1 MRILANTD
9 ELVRDG
15 VLSPD
20 QAEEIARRARE
31 DMMTLAVNIV
41 LFTGILAVIGGMVGF
56 LEDMAQITAL
66 GAVVT
71 LAGAVAL
78 LRAPE
83 AYRLL
88 SNATAVIGAVLLV
101 GGAVGWG
108 VQASGSASIAAVLG
122 LPIGLGAYAVWRRGP
137 GRLRFLAGWLTCL
150 GVAAHLSGM
159 LSEPLGPVLGGV
171 PPWILYHYAAAV
183 LILCGVALDI
193 RLVTALSIPMLA
205 VALSSRSFY
214 QTGMYGLAIYES
226 TLTVLQMALL
236 AGACLWL
243 ISSQSERI
251 GRHAT
256 ILGRLAF
263 IWMNMAFWIGSLWGD
278 QVGYYLWGPRW
289 SDFSADPSWRA
300 DASAVEAYDAA
311 KAAFQSHVLVISS
324 DAYALVWALVIL
336 GVGLWAAMAA
346 RRAVFNTAVTFGAIH
361 LYTQYFERLEAEPG
375 TIVVAGLI
383 AIALAYGAWRLNA
396 WIRDRAVG

>member
-1 MRILANTD
+1 MRYLADTD
-9 ELVRDG
+9 VLVREG
-15 VLSPD
+15 VLSPA
-20 QAEEIARRARE
+20 QADEIARRARE
-31 DMMTLAVNIV
+31 DMMAFAVNIV
-41 LFTGILAVIGGMVGF
+41 LFAGILAVIGGLAAF

-66 GAVVT
+66 GAVVM

-83 AYRLL
+83 TYRLL

-108 VQASGSASIAAVLG
+108 VQASGSAGIAAVLG

-150 GVAAHLSGM
+150 GVAAHLTGM
-159 LSEPLGPVLGGV
+159 LSEPLGAFLAGV

-193 RLVTALSIPMLA
+193 RLVSALSIPMLA

-214 QTGMYGLAIYES
+214 QTGTYGLAIYES

-236 AGACLWL
+236 AGLCLWL
-243 ISSQSERI
+243 IRSQPDRI
-251 GRHAT
+251 GRHAV

-278 QVGYYLWGPRW
+278 RVGYHLWGPRW
-289 SDFSADPSWRA
+289 SDFSADPGWRA
-300 DASAVEAYDAA
+300 DDSAVAAYEAAR
-311 KAAFQSHVLVISS
+311 AAFQADATVISS
-324 DAYALVWALVIL
+324 DAYALVWAVVIL
-336 GVGLWAAMAA
+336 GVGLWAAMAT

-361 LYTQYFERLEAEPG
+361 LYTQYFERLEAAAG
-375 TIVVAGLI
+375 TVVVAGLI
-383 AIALAYGAWRLNA
+383 AIALAYGAWRLNG
-396 WIRDRAVG
+396 WIRDRAAG